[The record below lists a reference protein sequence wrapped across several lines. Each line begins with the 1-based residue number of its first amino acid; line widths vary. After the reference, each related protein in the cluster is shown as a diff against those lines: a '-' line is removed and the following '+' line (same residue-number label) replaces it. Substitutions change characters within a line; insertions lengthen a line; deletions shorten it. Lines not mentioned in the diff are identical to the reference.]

1 MAFPQRRLRRLRRTP
16 ALRRLV
22 AETRVT
28 VDDLVAP
35 LFVREGIT
43 EPQPIASLP
52 GVVQHTRESLRKEVS
67 ELAALGIPGVI
78 LFGVPA
84 RKDAEGSGA
93 WDPDGIVQLA
103 LADLRAEV
111 GDEMVLIADLCVD
124 EYTDHGHCGIVGP
137 DGDVDNDATL
147 ELYARAAVAQADAGA
162 DITAPSGMMDG
173 QVAAIRGALDGAGH
187 TEHGDPRLRRQVRVG
202 ALRPVPRRRRRHHRR
217 RRRPQGLPA
226 GPAQRPR
233 GAGRDPRRHRRG
245 RRPDHGEARARLP
258 RRDRRRPRRRPTCRV
273 AAYHVSGEY
282 SMIKAAAERGWIDG
296 DAVALEHLT
305 AIKRAGADVIL
316 TYLAREA
323 AEGLLGPLTT
333 NEELFERA
341 QRVIPGGVNSPVRAF
356 KSVGG
361 TPYFVARA
369 EGAHV
374 WDVEGRRYIDLVQS
388 YGAIIAGHAHPAI
401 VEAVQRAA
409 VDGTSYGAPTEREVL
424 LAEAITRAGAVGG
437 ARAPRVV
444 GHRGHHVGDPRG
456 ARPHRPAAR
465 S

>member
-67 ELAALGIPGVI
+67 ELAALGIPAVI

-84 RKDAEGSGA
+84 HKDAEGSGA

-111 GDEMVLIADLCVD
+111 GDELVLIADLCVD

-162 DITAPSGMMDG
+162 DIIAPSGMMDG
-173 QVAAIRGALDGAGH
+173 QVAAIRAALDGAGH
-187 TEHGDPRLRRQVRVG
+187 TEHRDPRLRRQVRVG

-233 GAGRDPRRHRRG
+233 GAGRDPRRRRRG
-245 RRPDHGEARARLP
+245 RRPGHGEAGARLP
-258 RRDRRRPRRRPTCRV
+258 RRDRRGPGRRSTCR
-273 AAYHVSGEY
+273 S
-282 SMIKAAAERGWIDG
+282 
-296 DAVALEHLT
+296 
-305 AIKRAGADVIL
+305 
-316 TYLAREA
+316 
-323 AEGLLGPLTT
+323 PPTT
-333 NEELFERA
+333 C
-341 QRVIPGGVNSPVRAF
+341 
-356 KSVGG
+356 
-361 TPYFVARA
+361 
-369 EGAHV
+369 
-374 WDVEGRRYIDLVQS
+374 
-388 YGAIIAGHAHPAI
+388 PA
-401 VEAVQRAA
+401 
-409 VDGTSYGAPTEREVL
+409 S
-424 LAEAITRAGAVGG
+424 TR
-437 ARAPRVV
+437 
-444 GHRGHHVGDPRG
+444 
-456 ARPHRPAAR
+456 
-465 S
+465 